1 MWIWIVVGIVVVLLI
16 IVAATYNSLVVL
28 RNKKDDQWSQIDVQ
42 LKRRADLIPNLVET
56 VKGYAK
62 HESSTLE
69 EVIQARNS
77 FVSSKTPEEE
87 MKNSNMLTEAVSK
100 LFALAE
106 SYPDLKANQ
115 NFLSLQNDLKDTE
128 EKIALARQFYNDT
141 VLTYNNK
148 VQTVPTNIVA
158 SLFGFKKAEFFEIQE
173 SEKETPKVSFQ
184 NEQKNEMACIDR

>member
-87 MKNSNMLTEAVSK
+87 MKNSNMLAEAVSK

-173 SEKETPKVSFQ
+173 SEKETPKVSF
-184 NEQKNEMACIDR
+184 